1 MSKTKLQAMVEEL
14 VSLRELAVELADEI
28 DTLQD
33 VIKADMQ
40 RQGVDTIEAGK
51 HTVRWAVVKSS
62 RFDSKAFSAA
72 HPALYSEYAKRRR
85 EETRYTITPDG
96 LDYPEGMEV
105 QNRG

>member
-62 RFDSKAFSAA
+62 RFDSKAFRATYPSIYEQYTK
-72 HPALYSEYAKRRR
+72 PTESRRF
-85 EETRYTITPDG
+85 T
-96 LDYPEGMEV
+96 V
-105 QNRG
+105 A